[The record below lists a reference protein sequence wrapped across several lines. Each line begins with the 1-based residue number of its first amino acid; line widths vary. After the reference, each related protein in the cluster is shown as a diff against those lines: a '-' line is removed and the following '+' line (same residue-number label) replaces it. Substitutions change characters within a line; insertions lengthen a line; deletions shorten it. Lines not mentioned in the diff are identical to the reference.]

1 MKGSRF
7 TSPWFT
13 FERLTFYLR
22 EQNQRHQSLIDRLS
36 ISVIKTN
43 TIEGYKVIN
52 RLPRRSTGFQGDQQA
67 SQAINRQLSKVSSS
81 CSSLAHLLEGRYR
94 PLIDSQANRLCSYF
108 RNGRGFKAISDK
120 LSSSLF
126 NSVHHLKGS
135 GSISTA
141 VKSHSNPFTSGSHNP
156 QVFLPRD

>member
-67 SQAINRQLSKVSSS
+67 SQAINRQLSK
-81 CSSLAHLLEGRYR
+81 
-94 PLIDSQANRLCSYF
+94 ANRLCSYF
-108 RNGRGFKAISDK
+108 RNGRGFKVIPLA
-120 LSSSLF
+120 LPLF
-126 NSVHHLKGS
+126 IL
-135 GSISTA
+135 IIR
-141 VKSHSNPFTSGSHNP
+141 
-156 QVFLPRD
+156 RDQY